1 MGEPNA
7 FDEKGSRAR
16 VPIQRLT
23 AASCCCRRASEEL
36 LEDLTAGYNPSCA
49 KDAIGVNALVAK
61 AMDLQAADFQRGD
74 QAATGSSPFQAAVL
88 ETMRVRA
95 RARHE
100 AGDVIAQ
107 GRRGGGRAE
116 TGLLRGSR
124 RTRICAAKARRDAR
138 SDAAD
143 GARIR
148 YFMTRSR
155 RLRSAPAAE
164 AATALGSVES
174 LVIPGSH
181 VVISSEDREMQA
193 IVLMWRRPGS
203 RASDRR
209 SVWSVTLAL
218 PDSARTLLLPFAQ
231 VLMRRRRV
239 RGRPHQGAGW
249 ADASKTRE
257 DVEQA
262 AGRLEEG

>member
-16 VPIQRLT
+16 EPIQRLT
-23 AASCCCRRASEEL
+23 AASCCCRRASEEML
-36 LEDLTAGYNPSCA
+36 ADLTASYNPSCA
-49 KDAIGVNALVAK
+49 KDAMGENSLEAK
-61 AMDLQAADFQRGD
+61 AMDLQPADFQRGD
-74 QAATGSSPFQAAVL
+74 QAATGSSPFQGAVL

-100 AGDVIAQ
+100 AVDVIAK

-116 TGLLRGSR
+116 TGQQRGFC
-124 RTRICAAKARRDAR
+124 RTRICASKARRDAR

-143 GARIR
+143 GARIL
-148 YFMTRSR
+148 YVKTRSR

-164 AATALGSVES
+164 AATALGSVAS
-174 LVIPGSH
+174 LVNPGSH

-203 RASDRR
+203 RSPDRR
-209 SVWSVTLAL
+209 SDWSVTLAL
-218 PDSARTLLLPFAQ
+218 PYSARTHLLPFSQ

-249 ADASKTRE
+249 SDASKTRE

-262 AGRLEEG
+262 TRRQEEG